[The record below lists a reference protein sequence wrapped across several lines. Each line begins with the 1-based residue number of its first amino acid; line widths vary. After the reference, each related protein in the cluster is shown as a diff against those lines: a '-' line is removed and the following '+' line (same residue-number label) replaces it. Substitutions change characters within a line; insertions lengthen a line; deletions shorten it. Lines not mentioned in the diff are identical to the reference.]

1 MELIGKRVRSVL
13 GVAWQFQWATGYML
27 TAGIGYFIR
36 DYVKFQIAASLPVI
50 VLFAYIVYVLK
61 HFKH

>member
-13 GVAWQFQWATGYML
+13 GVAWQFTWATGYML

-50 VLFAYIVYVLK
+50 VLFAYIL
-61 HFKH
+61 